1 MLRCCEFSHRWRKW
15 IYTCI
20 STIHFSVLVNGS
32 PSGFFQSYRGL
43 RQFDPQ
49 SPLLFI
55 IVIEALSRLLERA
68 VGGDFLP
75 GFTIRGTLGSTMT
88 ISHLLFLDDTLIFY
102 GADPEQ
108 VRHLKGVFV
117 WFLALL
123 GLKIN
128 LGKFELVLVGAVADV
143 EVLSET
149 LGCKVS

>member
-1 MLRCCEFSHRWRKW
+1 M
-15 IYTCI
+15 
-20 STIHFSVLVNGS
+20 NGS

-88 ISHLLFLDDTLIFY
+88 ISHLLFLDDMLIFY

-117 WFLALL
+117 WFRALS

-143 EVLSET
+143 EVLAET
-149 LGCKVS
+149 LGCKVSQLPMMYLNLPLGSTFKLNTV